1 MSFGIPVRNGLGI
14 GLRASTSLSTRS
26 SGGTAPAI
34 ALDFLAGAPIDSRVT
49 FTRASTATFV
59 GSNGL
64 IQSAAID
71 APRFDYNPTTLAA
84 KGLLIEEQRTNLI
97 LHSEDYTNAA
107 WNKFVITVTGNTTVA
122 PDGTTTADTLSG
134 SVGANSAVNQED
146 PATAGQTY
154 TYSFY
159 MRKTTATTNGL
170 YSTVSIEFLNGT
182 TSLVEYGA
190 VINSDSGTLIAPSG
204 WGTAPF
210 TISSVENVGDY
221 WRVRGTSSA
230 APATTNKVIVWLS
243 VAGGFLN
250 GTRGI
255 TGISSKIVWGAQ
267 LEVGAFP
274 TSYIPTV
281 ASQVT
286 RSADIATITGT
297 NFSSWFNATQ
307 GTFVFAGD
315 SAYGSGGFI
324 GSTPTTG
331 AILYANANASRTSN
345 GTNVITTANTYAN
358 NAVFNTALGYSASGR
373 SLVLNG
379 GTIATDANL
388 IQTPTAITLGGAF
401 GGNYLNGHA
410 RAISFYNTRLSD
422 ATLQALTT

>member
-14 GLRASTSLSTRS
+14 GLRASTTLSTRS
-26 SGGTAPAI
+26 GGAAAPAI
-34 ALDFLAGAPIDSRVT
+34 SLDFLAGAPLDSRIT

-71 APRFDYNPTTLAA
+71 APRFDYDPTTLAA
-84 KGLLIEEQRTNLI
+84 EGLLIEEQRTNL
-97 LHSEDYTNAA
+97 LAYSDQFNNAA
-107 WNKFVITVTGNTTVA
+107 WDKTNVTVTANATTS
-122 PDGTTTADTLSG
+122 PDGTANADAVFETTTTGFHSVNSFATIVVALS
-134 SVGANSAVNQED
+134 
-146 PATAGQTY
+146 GQTY
-154 TYSFY
+154 TASFY
-159 MRKTTATTNGL
+159 IKANGRTKGFMSVVSGGGFVTFDITAKTITFGG
-170 YSTVSIEFLNGT
+170 NGT
-182 TSLVEYGA
+182 NET
-190 VINSDSGTLIAPSG
+190 VIAQTITESSNG
-204 WGTAPF
+204 WFRLTM
-210 TISSVENVGDY
+210 
-221 WRVRGTSSA
+221 TSSFSGA
-230 APATTNKVIVWLS
+230 ANVKPTLGLS
-243 VAGGFLN
+243 NDAGNSSYTGDVSKGVFLY
-250 GTRGI
+250 
-255 TGISSKIVWGAQ
+255 GAQ
-267 LEVGAFP
+267 LEAGSFP
-274 TSYIPTV
+274 TSYIPTGIT
-281 ASQVT
+281 QVT
-286 RSADIATITGT
+286 RSADVATITGT

-307 GTFVFAGD
+307 GTFIFAGD

-410 RAISFYNTRLSD
+410 RAISFYNTRLSN